1 MRRINTKYTCISCWV
16 VRDVWNY
23 TENLLPY
30 TRRFRGFREVLQ
42 FGTALLRGR
51 FNTGLPTT
59 EKCLDNQTDHCTYS
73 LLWHDIQF
81 DRERI
86 SPSARNHRS
95 NMARVRQAF
104 DHAGIL
110 IHTSSREEDQAS
122 WMQVASIILDIVL
135 ASSTDLGVWNVPS

>member
-1 MRRINTKYTCISCWV
+1 MFETTLKIFCQIQGGLEASERCCSS
-16 VRDVWNY
+16 
-23 TENLLPY
+23 ELLSSEGVFHLY
-30 TRRFRGFREVLQ
+30 S
-42 FGTALLRGR
+42 
-51 FNTGLPTT
+51 PTT

-122 WMQVASIILDIVL
+122 
-135 ASSTDLGVWNVPS
+135 